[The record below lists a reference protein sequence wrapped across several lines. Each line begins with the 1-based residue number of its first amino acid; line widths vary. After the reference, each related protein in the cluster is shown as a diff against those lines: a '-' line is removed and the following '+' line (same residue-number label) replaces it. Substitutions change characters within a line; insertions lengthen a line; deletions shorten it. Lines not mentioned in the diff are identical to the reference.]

1 MALIPIEER
10 LFRMD
15 GETPVLRGSRC
26 AACGKSFFPERR
38 LCPICLEPVSNV
50 ELSRT
55 GTLHS
60 HTYVHLPLFGAVRID
75 SNGYG
80 VGQIELPEGVR
91 IQAVLVGDP
100 GSFRIGMPMRSVAEV
115 VHEKEGD
122 SVVIFR
128 FAADERPGA

>member
-50 ELSRT
+50 EVFVGYRWISMEAS
-55 GTLHS
+55 GTADDQVFEADL
-60 HTYVHLPLFGAVRID
+60 
-75 SNGYG
+75 
-80 VGQIELPEGVR
+80 
-91 IQAVLVGDP
+91 VLRGWFA
-100 GSFRIGMPMRSVAEV
+100 GG
-115 VHEKEGD
+115 GL
-122 SVVIFR
+122 R
-128 FAADERPGA
+128 F